1 MSNSMSALNRQ
12 KTILALGLPIIA
24 GMLSQS
30 VLNLI
35 DAALVGQLGEASL
48 AGVGIGSY
56 ANFVAISI
64 ILGLS
69 SGVQTLVSRQK
80 GAGQLDNAASPV
92 HWGIAVSLFFAL
104 PMSLLYINYSDWLVS
119 LMSDDSAVQDIAES
133 YFDYRTAAMLAVGLN
148 LSFRGWWN
156 GNKSPVTYF
165 KILIFTHILNIA
177 VSYCL
182 IFGYFGL
189 PKMGAPGAGLG
200 SAIALYSGAALNAFL
215 VYKDAKPAGLF
226 RWHSNSLVDL
236 VRLLRLSVPHSLQ
249 QCFLSMAICI
259 LIYIIG
265 QLGTSEQAIAHV
277 LINLS
282 LFLILPAVGFGV
294 ASTSLVSHALGEAKP
309 QEALRWGWDVLK
321 TALCTMVLLSIP
333 LWLFPETIL
342 SIFLQSDA
350 LITEAIIPL
359 QLTALAICLD
369 AAAIVLTQ
377 ALFGVGANRTVLL
390 ISTFGLWGFY
400 LPLAWLFGPAL
411 GYGLLGIWCVQVVYR
426 TLSSLA
432 FIRIWKQ
439 QHWQRIKI

>member
-1 MSNSMSALNRQ
+1 MFALNRQ
-12 KTILALGLPIIA
+12 KVILTLGLPIIA

-56 ANFVAISI
+56 ANFVAISL

-69 SGVQTLVSRQK
+69 SGVQTLVARHK
-80 GAGQLDNAASPV
+80 GAGTNNNAASPV
-92 HWGIAVSLFFAL
+92 HWGIFISFLFAL
-104 PMSLLYINYSDWLVS
+104 PLSLLYIHHSDWIVS
-119 LMSDDSAVQDIAES
+119 LMSSDSAVQDIAED

-156 GNKSPVTYF
+156 GNKTPVTYF
-165 KILIFTHILNIA
+165 KVLLFTHILNVA

-200 SAIALYSGAALNAFL
+200 SAIALYSGAILNALL
-215 VYKDAKPAGLF
+215 VCKNANSAGLF
-226 RWHSNSLVDL
+226 RWHSQSLSDFI
-236 VRLLRLSVPHSLQ
+236 RLLRLSIPHSLQ
-249 QCFLSMAICI
+249 QFFLSMAICI
-259 LIYIIG
+259 LIWIIG

-282 LFLILPAVGFGV
+282 LFLILPAVGLGV
-294 ASTSLVSHALGEAKP
+294 ASTSLVSHALGESKP
-309 QEALRWGWDVLK
+309 EEALRWGWDVLK
-321 TALCTMVLLSIP
+321 TAIAVMILLSTP
-333 LWLFPETIL
+333 LWFFPETVL
-342 SIFLQSDA
+342 AIFLQSEK
-350 LITEAIIPL
+350 LIAEAVLPL

-377 ALFGVGANRTVLL
+377 ALFGVGANRTVLM
-390 ISTFGLWGFY
+390 ISSFGLWGFY

-411 GYGLLGIWCVQVVYR
+411 GYGLLGIWCVQVIYR

-432 FIRIWKQ
+432 FIRIWQQ
-439 QHWQRIKI
+439 QHWQHIKI